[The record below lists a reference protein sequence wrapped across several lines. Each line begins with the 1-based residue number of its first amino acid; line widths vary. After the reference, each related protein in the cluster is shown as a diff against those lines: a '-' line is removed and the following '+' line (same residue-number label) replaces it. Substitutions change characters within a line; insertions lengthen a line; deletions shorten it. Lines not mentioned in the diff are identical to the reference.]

1 MQFLFR
7 TLVFTMGEDD
17 DLEHQTQEQ
26 EEQYTTVI
34 GFKFPRSLK
43 NSATMFQAT
52 VRQSATTN
60 LIDSP
65 T

>member
-7 TLVFTMGEDD
+7 TLAFTAGEDD
-17 DLEHQTQEQ
+17 DLENQTQDQ
-26 EEQYTTVI
+26 EEQCTTMI
-34 GFKFPRSLK
+34 GFEFPRSLK
-43 NSATMFQAT
+43 NAATTFQAT